1 MAVAVAVLTPHLR
14 LDAPLLGPIL
24 QGGHLVL
31 HVDEAHVLRM
41 RDDAV
46 RKKRLDDRQP
56 GQGDVVCPLV
66 DVNDGA
72 HGVDGVGQLGEVPEE
87 PKKGS
92 ITPYYVRNYLSGY
105 FSY

>member
-1 MAVAVAVLTPHLR
+1 
-14 LDAPLLGPIL
+14 
-24 QGGHLVL
+24 
-31 HVDEAHVLRM
+31 M

-72 HGVDGVGQLGEVPEE
+72 HGVDGVGQLGEETAWCDDE
-87 PKKGS
+87 
-92 ITPYYVRNYLSGY
+92 ITGAGW
-105 FSY
+105 